1 MKHICL
7 FTSDYYNAPLLAES
21 TYKAFYRAFIDDIH
35 FTSTDWIEFKTKE
48 EPGLSGGAIA
58 GIVIGCLILVALV
71 AFALVF
77 YKRRNE
83 PEEESEA
90 MQKHQKSTRSRP
102 SFLRRVSQKTRAGK
116 TIKLRRVPC
125 PN

>member
-1 MKHICL
+1 M
-7 FTSDYYNAPLLAES
+7 LAES
-21 TYKAFYRAFIDDIH
+21 TYKAFYRALIDDIT

-58 GIVIGCLILVALV
+58 GIVIGCLIFVAFV

-83 PEEESEA
+83 SEVESEA
-90 MQKHQKSTRSRP
+90 VRKHEKSTRSRP

-116 TIKLRRVPC
+116 TV
-125 PN
+125 